1 MQNVVS
7 TGPKQ
12 KVLHFTVDA
21 ALLRELGERLI
32 GQPQIAL
39 AELVKNSYDADA
51 ATCRIVFGDD
61 RIEII
66 DDGQGMTLDEF
77 EHFWMRIGSTHKVD
91 ARRSRELGRP
101 LTGSKGVGRLA
112 VQFLA
117 RKMKLE
123 TTSEQKPSMLLTAD
137 VDWSSIES
145 GRELTQVAVP
155 YTEEPTGSVNIS
167 PTPFPN
173 DSLSGTRIVLTGL
186 RDSWDE
192 TKLQALGREIW
203 MLRSPFRRRNS
214 RPSTRGPEDFDV
226 EVEAPFIHN
235 AKAALDKILDSLFM
249 NWKARIRGNLDS
261 GRRTGEATVSLEF
274 KAGYPAGQPEERF
287 QERIQLPINP
297 SSESETTSLI
307 DRAEFEI
314 LIFRLEQRQSGGI
327 LLDDLRAYLEGFG
340 NVSIY
345 DAGFRLPYYGAQQDW
360 LEINA
365 DHGRRISKSELLP
378 SKLGID
384 QRYMLDLPE
393 GRRIFGV
400 VELSTSHER
409 NIASIVD
416 AAPSELLQLSPG
428 RDRLHDNL
436 AHRQLRDFVR
446 YSLDFYANRYA
457 ARNARGMD
465 SRRDSEPASTK
476 QERALEILDENEE
489 SIPPRVFKDVRREV
503 REALDVSRT
512 EEDELDRRAALLAP
526 LASAGMVALALN
538 HELARERRLLERSVS
553 TLRRISD
560 DHQIPELHAVTEE
573 FRDASKRLSAIQ
585 ELFGPLLSDSDI
597 EAKDRLRVRPIAEQV
612 VGALRPLMAGLNF
625 DFTNIPQD
633 LRFPLGSLAEWSA
646 LLQNLVTNAWNA
658 TLSVDHAQVSFE
670 GGNRGN
676 RQWLGV
682 SDNGS
687 GLGVQIEN
695 ASTLFDPFERR
706 LELGSDVT
714 SIAIGG
720 QGLGL
725 TIVRMIARRRNAA
738 VAFVKPRDGFSTTFE
753 LTWKG

>member
-1 MQNVVS
+1 MQGSGN
-7 TGPKQ
+7 TGTKGT
-12 KVLHFTVDA
+12 LTFSVDA

-66 DDGQGMTLDEF
+66 DDGQGMTLNEF
-77 EHFWMRIGSTHKVD
+77 VHFWMRIGSTHKVD
-91 ARRSRELGRP
+91 ARRSRKLGRP

-117 RKMKLE
+117 REMKLE
-123 TTSEQKPSMLLTAD
+123 TTSEQNRSVLLTAN

-155 YTEEPTGSVNIS
+155 YTEEPIGSENFGS
-167 PTPFPN
+167 TPFPN
-173 DSLSGTRIVLTGL
+173 NSLSGTRIILTGL

-192 TKLQALGREIW
+192 KKLQDLGREIW
-203 MLRSPFRRRNS
+203 MLRSPFRRRHS

-261 GRRTGEATVSLEF
+261 GRRTSEATVSLEF

-297 SSESETTSLI
+297 SSESDTTSLI

-314 LIFRLEQRQSGGI
+314 LIFRLEKRQSAGI
-327 LLDDLRAYLEGFG
+327 LLDDLRAYLEDFG

-345 DAGFRLPYYGAQQDW
+345 DAGFRLPYYGAHQDW
-360 LEINA
+360 LEIEV
-365 DHGRRISKSELLP
+365 DHARRISKSELLP

-393 GRRIFGV
+393 VRRIFGV

-436 AHRQLRDFVR
+436 AHKQLRDFVR

-465 SRRDSEPASTK
+465 SRRDSEPASAK
-476 QERALEILDENEE
+476 QERALVILDENEE

-512 EEDELDRRAALLAP
+512 EEENLDRRAALLAP

-538 HELARERRLLERSVS
+538 HELTRERRLLGASIS
-553 TLRRISD
+553 TLRRIAH
-560 DHQIPELHAVTEE
+560 DHDIPQLHVVTKEFEE
-573 FRDASKRLSAIQ
+573 ASQRLISIQ
-585 ELFGPLLSDSDI
+585 DLFGPLLSDSDM
-597 EAKDRLRVRPIAEQV
+597 EPTNRLRSLPIAEQV
-612 VGALRPLMAGLNF
+612 VDALRPLTMGLSF
-625 DFTNIPQD
+625 DLSRIPHD
-633 LRFPLGSLAEWSA
+633 LRFPVGSLAEWSA
-646 LLQNLVTNAWNA
+646 LLQNVITNAWNA
-658 TLSVDHAQVSFE
+658 TLSVDRPLVSFE
-670 GGNRGN
+670 GGNDHN
-676 RQWLGV
+676 RQWLRV
-682 SDNGS
+682 SDTGN
-687 GLGVQIEN
+687 GLGLPIDD
-695 ASTLFDPFERR
+695 AARLFDPFERR
-706 LELGSDVT
+706 LEINPAVR
-714 SIAIGG
+714 SIALGG

-725 TIVRMIARRRNAA
+725 TIVRMIARRRGAS
-738 VAFVKPRDGFSTTFE
+738 VTFVEPRNGFATTFE
-753 LTWKG
+753 LSWKE